1 MSVMTATVRLLILL
15 CCLWPALAPA
25 QSEAWEEAD
34 TEDFFDFES
43 LQDAPDAIPAP
54 DAYKQEN
61 ISLREL
67 DREAWHKATSGL
79 DYSRNKEIKEPT
91 LPEPPKVW
99 NVRGVLKVLAI
110 LIAAV
115 ALFFLIRSLLG
126 LKTPRNRKLK
136 TSYLLG
142 LSLEQI
148 EERFQELELEDYIEQ
163 AIAGGDYTAAVR
175 LYYMAALKEL
185 SARELIHWKKDK
197 TNLGYL
203 RELRGSP
210 LLPAFQEITYIY
222 ELVWYGLRR
231 IDRQDFERIEP
242 KMKQFVENSR
252 TQAPGGP
259 KVNEELSS

>member
-1 MSVMTATVRLLILL
+1 MSAMTATVRILILL
-15 CCLWPALAPA
+15 FCLWPALSPA
-25 QSEAWEEAD
+25 QSEAWEDSEW
-34 TEDFFDFES
+34 EDIYDIEE
-43 LQDAPDAIPAP
+43 LQDAPAVPAP

-61 ISLREL
+61 ITLREL
-67 DREAWHKATSGL
+67 DREAWRKATSGL
-79 DYSRNKEIKEPT
+79 DYSRNKEIKDPT
-91 LPEPPKVW
+91 LPEPPKAWDVK
-99 NVRGVLKVLAI
+99 GALKILAI

-115 ALFFLIRSLLG
+115 ALFFLIRSLLE

-136 TSYLLG
+136 TSDLLG

-148 EERFQELELEDYIEQ
+148 EERFQELELEDYIAR
-163 AIAGGDYTAAVR
+163 AIADGDYPAAVR
-175 LYYMAALKEL
+175 LYYLAALKEL

-197 TNLGYL
+197 TNLSYL

-242 KMKQFVENSR
+242 KMKQFVERSR
-252 TQAPGGP
+252 TQAPGGS
-259 KVNEELSS
+259 KINGELPS